1 METVVGT
8 LPLVFGIHCFGC
20 TTASISTFIEHANA
34 HNVVLVLP
42 QGIQN
47 SFNAR
52 HCCGYA
58 LANEID
64 DVGFLKYIQST
75 LSDEY
80 EFVQSDF
87 SYAVGWSNGGFMVM
101 HAASL
106 FRSISPI
113 SGYIPEID
121 QSLTKGGTFCVDNIC
136 VDAPGAGKGIF
147 LHHSVDDQLVRP
159 TGCCNDPDLPKC
171 CCNIAADTC
180 SSVTDVASNWALE
193 VNGCELSAE
202 LESDNGSDNTED
214 GDDEGDN
221 GSKGEN
227 GNDEGK
233 GDEEPAGLTGP
244 KFVTSYSNTEKGI
257 QCTTTTGSEC
267 KANTTIC
274 MHESSGHFNEPS
286 FDEAFPFAKEVIAF
300 FAKDACEI
308 NEGIWNERSGAC
320 ACPGSYGGTFC
331 LDAAEKTISIHQVGD
346 GLGAAA
352 TSPKGSS
359 HKLAFGWIFFAI
371 AIWFAVRCRSSG
383 RKKKVDRYFNDVR
396 DEEMEEATELVSSS
410 GSV

>member
-1 METVVGT
+1 MGPIKCIEKRKIEIPDCKETNPRDCRRSFLLYLPDIVCGGDGRGPGRLLEHSSDTPPGNNADEPAMETVVGT

-180 SSVTDVASNWALE
+180 SSVTDVASNWA
-193 VNGCELSAE
+193 
-202 LESDNGSDNTED
+202 D
-214 GDDEGDN
+214 
-221 GSKGEN
+221 
-227 GNDEGK
+227 
-233 GDEEPAGLTGP
+233 
-244 KFVTSYSNTEKGI
+244 
-257 QCTTTTGSEC
+257 
-267 KANTTIC
+267 
-274 MHESSGHFNEPS
+274 
-286 FDEAFPFAKEVIAF
+286 
-300 FAKDACEI
+300 
-308 NEGIWNERSGAC
+308 
-320 ACPGSYGGTFC
+320 
-331 LDAAEKTISIHQVGD
+331 
-346 GLGAAA
+346 
-352 TSPKGSS
+352 
-359 HKLAFGWIFFAI
+359 
-371 AIWFAVRCRSSG
+371 
-383 RKKKVDRYFNDVR
+383 RK
-396 DEEMEEATELVSSS
+396 
-410 GSV
+410 SVV